1 MCVFFKRFCALA
13 SLSVVEV
20 SHLNDDPKIK
30 NQKHCLKIFCFR
42 VLLCGG
48 QSPSPAMQTSFSPHF
63 VCIGCWMDALLQ
75 LKSYQLNIFFC
86 VAHWTMLI
94 LKWFL
99 TCIYV
104 FLSSKI
110 FCDSHATHFTIFCCI
125 PKISAYTVLGKKKEC
140 PLNLNLK
147 IFCTA
152 SFWLELH
159 CNALVNWLQPFFLAI
174 ITNLPNFIQFW
185 KKRMKKKMH
194 TFSNYKM

>member
-75 LKSYQLNIFFC
+75 LKDYELNIFFS
-86 VAHWTMLI
+86 VAHWTKLI

-99 TCIYV
+99 TCTY
-104 FLSSKI
+104 
-110 FCDSHATHFTIFCCI
+110 FC
-125 PKISAYTVLGKKKEC
+125 
-140 PLNLNLK
+140 
-147 IFCTA
+147 
-152 SFWLELH
+152 
-159 CNALVNWLQPFFLAI
+159 LQKYFVIAMLPILPFFVVYP
-174 ITNLPNFIQFW
+174 NLVLTRVSKPNRTKTEPQ
-185 KKRMKKKMH
+185 
-194 TFSNYKM
+194 